1 MMLCYNKIY
10 TEALSEV
17 LYYAL
22 SIVYAFSKIYND
34 VD

>member
-10 TEALSEV
+10 TEALIEV

-22 SIVYAFSKIYND
+22 SIVYAFSEEI
-34 VD
+34 